1 MRGLR
6 VAALPLVLC
15 VMILGLAGSVFAGT
29 TQAAWNG
36 IGSRHAGIGANPDEF
51 SVSTSQP
58 FLSLMCFGNGNGT
71 PGCENQ
77 NATANPSK
85 NLARLQYQKDNDAWG
100 ESQSAGLMFQ
110 ATSGNGT
117 PANGDIFLQAVGAPT
132 ATIAVSGNWTVQGEC
147 SQVPE
152 PASLMM
158 VGTGLVAMAGML
170 RRKLLA

>member
-6 VAALPLVLC
+6 VAALLFVLC
-15 VMILGLAGSVFAGT
+15 VMILCLAGSVFAGT

-36 IGSRHAGIGANPDEF
+36 IGSSRAGIGTYPDEF

-71 PGCENQ
+71 PGCESQ
-77 NATANPSK
+77 NATTNPSK
-85 NLARLQYQKDNDAWG
+85 NLARLQYQKDNDSWG
-100 ESQSAGLMFQ
+100 DHQSAGLMFL
-110 ATSGNGT
+110 ATSQAAV
-117 PANGDIFLQAVGAPT
+117 PASGDAFLQAVGAPT
-132 ATIAVSGNWTVQGEC
+132 ATIALSSNWTVQGDC
-147 SQVPE
+147 SRVPE